1 MTSVYTTVLRTLA
14 DKTDKR
20 YLTVESR
27 DQNLSLAS
35 KNDSLARN
43 ALDLIPC
50 AVVVWNKDR
59 SVSVLNQA
67 ARELF
72 GFEAPDLQHDPSFW
86 ISRIH
91 PQDRDL
97 FRAAWRKLLAGE
109 RRTSCDYRFSPTH
122 GEKDVWIRD
131 VSVSHRNSSGAV
143 DSVTSAYVNVSDLRS
158 YRPRSQEERR
168 LANAGEI
175 IDSMVHG
182 IKNDLQI
189 INSGLDLMWLTG
201 NRLSECQPLFE
212 GVERI
217 NRSIQELREFFS
229 PAETQLSGA
238 NPKVILEEFVGE
250 MGKKLTQQK
259 IHLRLRCRGAM
270 PLVRL
275 DWNKFRRVLRQVIEF
290 SRLLLPHG
298 GNLEI
303 KTELQE
309 LAGKK
314 QVELQISC
322 LSTTSLPVDEDNVF
336 RPFLKVNGCQAG
348 FGIALARQILC
359 LQNGDISFHKQN
371 SKRGLFTISLE
382 AH

>member
-1 MTSVYTTVLRTLA
+1 VQ
-14 DKTDKR
+14 
-20 YLTVESR
+20 SR
-27 DQNLSLAS
+27 HHNVSLAS

-50 AVVVWNKDR
+50 AVVIWNKDR

-67 ARELF
+67 AHELL
-72 GFEAPDLQHDPSFW
+72 GFEAPDLQHDPSLW
-86 ISRIH
+86 INRIH
-91 PQDRDL
+91 SQDRDL
-97 FRAAWRKLLAGE
+97 FRAAWKKLLAGE
-109 RRTSCDYRFSPTH
+109 RRTSCDYRFSPAH
-122 GEKDVWIRD
+122 GEKDIWIRD
-131 VSVSHRNSSGAV
+131 VSVSHQSSSGEV
-143 DSVTSAYVNVSDLRS
+143 DSVTSAYMNVSDLRS

-168 LANAGEI
+168 LANASEI

-217 NRSIQELREFFS
+217 NRSIHELREFFA
-229 PAETQLSGA
+229 PAEPQLSGA
-238 NPKVILEEFVGE
+238 NPKVILEEFVREIGR
-250 MGKKLTQQK
+250 KLSRQK
-259 IHLRLRCRGAM
+259 IHLRVRCRGPM

-275 DWNKFRRVLRQVIEF
+275 DWNKFRRVLGQVIEF
-290 SRLLLPHG
+290 SRLLLPQG

-303 KTELQE
+303 KSELQE

-322 LSTTSLPVDEDNVF
+322 ASATSLAVDEDDVF
-336 RPFLKVNGCQAG
+336 RPFLKINGCQAG

-359 LQNGDISFHKQN
+359 LQNGDISFQKQN

>member
-1 MTSVYTTVLRTLA
+1 VTSVYTTVLRTLA
-14 DKTDKR
+14 DKR
-20 YLTVESR
+20 CLTVESR
-27 DQNLSLAS
+27 DHNVSLVS

-67 ARELF
+67 ARELL
-72 GFEAPDLQHDPSFW
+72 GFEAPDLQQDPSFW

-97 FRAAWRKLLAGE
+97 FRAAWKKLLAGE
-109 RRTSCDYRFSPTH
+109 RRTSCDYRFSPAH
-122 GEKDVWIRD
+122 GEKEIWIRD
-131 VSVSHRNSSGAV
+131 VSVSHQNSSGQV
-143 DSVTSAYVNVSDLRS
+143 DSVTSAYMNVSDLRS

-229 PAETQLSGA
+229 PAEPQLSGA
-238 NPKVILEEFVGE
+238 NPKVILEEFVRE
-250 MGKKLTQQK
+250 MGRKLSQQK
-259 IHLRLRCRGAM
+259 IHLRVRCRGPM

-290 SRLLLPHG
+290 SRLLLPQG

-309 LAGKK
+309 LAGKR

-322 LSTTSLPVDEDNVF
+322 ASTTSLAVEEDDVF

-359 LQNGDISFHKQN
+359 LQNGDISFQKLN